1 MVSLTC
7 VLRVTG
13 VVTSFLERLVVYGV
27 SKAPAAVKATQSGG
41 AAVNLEFAFDK
52 DAQVLWP
59 DHVVPR
65 APTRLGCWGL
75 RFLFSR

>member
-1 MVSLTC
+1 MLFRSAESTGLPA
-7 VLRVTG
+7 G

-52 DAQVLWP
+52 DAQVLMVRKPAMLMDKEWSI
-59 DHVVPR
+59 
-65 APTRLGCWGL
+65 T
-75 RFLFSR
+75 FL